1 MLKHLKFGKKKKL
14 KQIKKLIKN
23 KKVITMKFLLPL
35 LLLSGCASRSII
47 LKQNSLLPY
56 KEMSQVTK
64 LPFNSKSLALVKI
77 HDNREIKTFG
87 KGYTGVQYEETPVVV
102 DSGFNQFFDDYIV
115 NAFELRNIAVV
126 NDGALELEVDVRE
139 LWVEE
144 IVDKFQAE
152 KAKCRANLT
161 FHVKKQDEKWSG
173 NFWTE
178 FTSAGDLSSGSER
191 LAPTLASC
199 MNEII
204 EKLVVHK
211 EFKNIIQ

>member
-1 MLKHLKFGKKKKL
+1 MKVWVWFF
-14 KQIKKLIKN
+14 LIL
-23 KKVITMKFLLPL
+23 V
-35 LLLSGCASRSII
+35 SSCASRSII

-64 LPFNSKSLALVKI
+64 LPYSSKAIALVKI
-77 HDNREIKTFG
+77 NDHRESEFFG
-87 KGYTGVQYEETPVVV
+87 KGLTGVQYAETPIVTDV
-102 DSGFNQFFDDYIV
+102 SFQKFFEDY
-115 NAFELRNIAVV
+115 LIA
-126 NDGALELEVDVRE
+126 ALEMRNVIVTDQASLGLEVDVKE

-144 IVDKFQAE
+144 VINKFQPE

-161 FHVKKQDEKWSG
+161 FHLKDSSQKWSG

-178 FTSAGDLSSGSER
+178 FTSAGDLSDGSER

-204 EKLVVHK
+204 EKLVESK
-211 EFKNIIQ
+211 DLKSIIQK

>member
-1 MLKHLKFGKKKKL
+1 LGKRKKDNL
-14 KQIKKLIKN
+14 RIKKRIKRLLL
-23 KKVITMKFLLPL
+23 MKFLLPL
-35 LLLSGCASRSII
+35 LLITGCASRSII

-64 LPFNSKSLALVKI
+64 VPFNTKTVTLTKI
-77 HDNREIKTFG
+77 HDSREVKTFG
-87 KGYTGVQYEETPVVV
+87 KGFTGVQYEETPVVV
-102 DSGFNQFFDDYIV
+102 DTSFNQFFDDYLV
-115 NAFELRNIAVV
+115 NALELRNIVV
-126 NDGALELEVDVRE
+126 ASDGGALELEVDVRE

-144 IVDKFQAE
+144 IIDKFKAE
-152 KAKCRANLT
+152 KARCRANLT
-161 FHVKKQDEKWSG
+161 FHVKKQEEKWSG

-199 MNEII
+199 MNEIV